1 MVLPTPGRLTG
12 PHTWNPKCVGMVIGA
27 SICQLEAKFQTP
39 RKISA
44 AIRCGRYDKKRRRRR
59 LVPGSAAPSRV
70 VDSGM
75 TETAASTPH
84 RIALVMIARDEARC
98 IERCLLS
105 ARPWV
110 DEMLVLD
117 TGSADA
123 TVPIAQ
129 RCGARVAHFP
139 WVDDFAAARNAA
151 LALTDAAW
159 CLVLDADEWISGG
172 GAALAALK
180 RVPAGFIG
188 QLRINSGFDAGGGIG
203 EAPSWIARVLPR
215 GVRYAGRVHEQPQ
228 SNLPRR
234 RLGLDVAHDGYLDAQ
249 MLRKRGR
256 NEQLLGLALTAQPL
270 DPYLRYQL
278 GKDLEV
284 RAQFDAAAPHYAQAL
299 QLTDPQASWR
309 HDLVVRALFT
319 LKKLGRFEAA
329 VALAEA
335 EMARWSESPDFYFT
349 LGDLL
354 LDWAA
359 SQPERASEL
368 LPMIES
374 SWLRAIEIGERPALQ
389 DTVRGRGSHLAA
401 HNLAVLHAG
410 LGDPLQAQHWRVRE
424 AGFRAAAQRL
434 PGG

>member
-1 MVLPTPGRLTG
+1 MAELP
-12 PHTWNPKCVGMVIGA
+12 
-27 SICQLEAKFQTP
+27 S
-39 RKISA
+39 S
-44 AIRCGRYDKKRRRRR
+44 D
-59 LVPGSAAPSRV
+59 
-70 VDSGM
+70 
-75 TETAASTPH
+75 PH
-84 RIALVMIARDEARC
+84 RIALVMIVRDEARC
-98 IERCLLS
+98 IERCLTS

-117 TGSADA
+117 TGSVDA
-123 TVPIAQ
+123 TVQIAQ
-129 RCGARVAHFP
+129 GCGARVAHFR
-139 WVDDFAAARNAA
+139 WLDDFAAARNAA

-159 CLVLDADEWISGG
+159 CLVLDADEWISEG
-172 GAALAALK
+172 GAALAAL
-180 RVPAGFIG
+180 RHEPLAFIG
-188 QLRINSGFDAGGGIG
+188 QVCVNSGFDAGPGSSG

-228 SNLPRR
+228 SPLPRR
-234 RLGLDVAHDGYLDAQ
+234 RLGLELAHDGYLGPQ

-256 NEQLLGLALTAQPL
+256 NEQLLGLALAAQPL

-284 RAQFDAAAPHYAQAL
+284 RAQFEAAAPHYAQAL
-299 QLTDPQASWR
+299 ELTHPQAAWR

-319 LKKLGRFEAA
+319 LKKLVRFEAA

-335 EMARWSESPDFYFT
+335 EMVRWGESPDFFFT

-359 SQPERASEL
+359 SQPERAGEL

-401 HNLAVLHAG
+401 HNLAVLYSS
-410 LGDPLQAQHWRVRE
+410 LGDAVQAQHWRERE
-424 AGFRAAAQRL
+424 VGFRAAAGQRSPRPECEGQL
-434 PGG
+434 THRRGAE

>member
-1 MVLPTPGRLTG
+1 M
-12 PHTWNPKCVGMVIGA
+12 
-27 SICQLEAKFQTP
+27 
-39 RKISA
+39 
-44 AIRCGRYDKKRRRRR
+44 
-59 LVPGSAAPSRV
+59 

-75 TETAASTPH
+75 TELSPFKLH
-84 RIALVMIARDEARC
+84 RIALVMIVRDEARC
-98 IERCLLS
+98 IERCLTS

-110 DEMLVLD
+110 DEMWVLD
-117 TGSADA
+117 TGSVDA
-123 TVPIAQ
+123 TAEIAQ
-129 RCGARVAHFP
+129 GCGARVAHFG

-159 CLVLDADEWISGG
+159 CLVLDADEWISAG
-172 GAALAALK
+172 GAALAAL
-180 RVPAGFIG
+180 RHEPLAFIG
-188 QLRINSGFDAGGGIG
+188 QVCVNSGFDAGRGSSG

-228 SNLPRR
+228 SPLPRR
-234 RLGLDVAHDGYLDAQ
+234 RLALEVAHDGYLDAQ

-256 NEQLLGLALTAQPL
+256 NEQLLSLALAAQPA

-284 RAQFDAAAPHYAQAL
+284 RAQFEAAAPHYAQAL
-299 QLTDPQASWR
+299 ELTDPRAAWR
-309 HDLVVRALFT
+309 HDLVVRAMFT
-319 LKKLGRFEAA
+319 LKKLGTFEAA

-401 HNLAVLHAG
+401 HNLAVLYSS
-410 LGDPLQAQHWRVRE
+410 LGDDAQARHWRERE
-424 AGFRAAAQRL
+424 AGFRAAADQRSKHPECKGQL
-434 PGG
+434 THRRGAE

>member
-1 MVLPTPGRLTG
+1 MAEL
-12 PHTWNPKCVGMVIGA
+12 
-27 SICQLEAKFQTP
+27 S
-39 RKISA
+39 
-44 AIRCGRYDKKRRRRR
+44 
-59 LVPGSAAPSRV
+59 PSK
-70 VDSGM
+70 
-75 TETAASTPH
+75 PH
-84 RIALVMIARDEARC
+84 RIALVMIVRDEARC
-98 IERCLLS
+98 IERCLTS

-110 DEMLVLD
+110 DEMRVLD
-117 TGSADA
+117 TGSVDA
-123 TVPIAQ
+123 TAEIAR

-139 WVDDFAAARNAA
+139 WVDDFAAGRNAA

-159 CLVLDADEWISGG
+159 CLVLDADEWISDG
-172 GAALAALK
+172 GAALAAL
-180 RVPAGFIG
+180 RHEPLGFIG
-188 QLRINSGFDAGGGIG
+188 QVCVNSGFDAGRGSTG

-228 SNLPRR
+228 SPLPRR
-234 RLGLDVAHDGYLDAQ
+234 RLALEVAHDGYLDAQ
-249 MLRKRGR
+249 MRRKRGR
-256 NEQLLGLALTAQPL
+256 NEQLLGMALAAQPN

-284 RAQFDAAAPHYAQAL
+284 SAQFEAAAPHYAQAL
-299 QLTDPQASWR
+299 ELTDPQASWR

-319 LKKLGRFEAA
+319 LKKLGRIEAA

-359 SQPERASEL
+359 SQPERAGEL

-389 DTVRGRGSHLAA
+389 DTVRGRGSYLAA
-401 HNLAVLHAG
+401 HNLAVLHAS
-410 LGDPLQAQHWRVRE
+410 LGDAVQAQHWRERE
-424 AGFRAAAQRL
+424 SGFRKAAGRSL
-434 PGG
+434 